1 MTNRLKP
8 VKVCESVVSIALRI
22 QKMADDEIPVDFIHE
37 IKTKLDSLAAVA
49 PDDTHCCC
57 HESLV

>member
-8 VKVCESVVSIALRI
+8 VKVRESVVSIALRI

-37 IKTKLDSLAAVA
+37 IKTKL
-49 PDDTHCCC
+49 
-57 HESLV
+57 